1 MTVTMPLLRTAA
13 VCAALVLLG
22 SGRPAPAAAQPPG
35 AGAAPAP
42 HLALGT
48 LLERYCFTCHN
59 ERLRTAGLVL
69 SEMDLARVGDDA
81 ERWERV
87 VRKLRAGAM
96 PPAGRPRPDAA
107 AYAALTAWLE
117 AALDR
122 AAPELTPPARRF
134 AVHRL
139 NRVEYGNAVRDL
151 LGVEV
156 DTELLLPPDDDDEGF
171 DNIADVL
178 SVSPTLMER
187 YLFAARRI
195 SQLAVGD
202 PAVATASE
210 IYRVPE
216 ALVQDD
222 RISEDL
228 PFGSR
233 GGVAIRHYFPVD
245 GEYSIRIR
253 LQRSFYDVIRGLGTV
268 AHQLDVRVDGALVK
282 RFPVGGEHEGP
293 KPPASHT
300 GNTRGDRA
308 WETYSHHADDNLV
321 ARVPVTAGLRVV
333 GVSFV
338 KRPAVAEGVLQ
349 PPRMLATFGASTDE
363 MMDGNPAVR
372 SVEIDGPFDGA
383 APRGTTARQR
393 IFTCRPAGED
403 AAGEAR
409 CAERILSG
417 LARRA
422 YRRPVTDRD
431 VETLLAF
438 FESGRRAGGFDGGI
452 QAALERM
459 LVDPEFLFRI
469 ERNAGAA
476 ARDRVGDV
484 ELASRLSFFLW
495 SSIPDD
501 DLLDLAAGGR
511 LGEPAVLER
520 QVRRMLVDSRS
531 AALVR
536 NFAAQWLQLR
546 RLRNAS
552 PDPTIFPEFD
562 ENLRRAMQR
571 ETELFLESQLRA
583 DRGVVDL
590 LRADH
595 TFLNERLARHY
606 GIPDVHGSHFRRVA
620 VGAAGR
626 AGLLGQGSILT
637 LTSYPNRTSPVL
649 RGKWVLENILSAPP
663 PPPPADVPALEE
675 RAGDGPPRSVREQ
688 LRLHRQSP
696 ACAGCHNAMDP
707 LGFALENFDAIGRWR
722 DVDRTGVLEEPPAGE
737 PAPGTRIDA
746 SGALPG
752 GAAFS
757 GPAGLREL
765 LLARQDEFV
774 ATVAERLLTYALGRP
789 VEYYDMPTVRRILR
803 GSAAAGNRWSSL
815 ILEIVRSAP
824 FQARRPEA

>member
-1 MTVTMPLLRTAA
+1 MPLLRSAA
-13 VCAALVLLG
+13 AWTALVLFG
-22 SGRPAPAAAQPPG
+22 IGPPAPAAAAPQD
-35 AGAAPAP
+35 AGESPAP
-42 HLALGT
+42 HRA

-69 SEMDLARVGDDA
+69 SEMDLARVGADA

-87 VRKLRAGAM
+87 VRKLRAGEM
-96 PPAGRPRPDAA
+96 PPAGRQRPDAA
-107 AYAALTAWLE
+107 AYAALTSWLE

-122 AAPELTPPARRF
+122 AAPGLMPAHRRF

-171 DNIADVL
+171 DNIAEVL

-222 RISEDL
+222 RTSDDL

-233 GGVAIRHYFPVD
+233 GGVAVRHYFPLD

-282 RFPVGGEHEGP
+282 RFSVGGEHEGP

-308 WETYSHHADDNLV
+308 WETYSHHADDDLV

-338 KRPAVAEGVLQ
+338 RQPAVAEGVLQ

-383 APRGTTARQR
+383 APRGTAARQQ
-393 IFTCRPAGED
+393 IFTCRPAGEE
-403 AAGEAR
+403 AAEEAR
-409 CAERILSG
+409 CAERILLR

-422 YRRPVTDRD
+422 YRRPVTERD

-438 FESGRRAGGFDGGI
+438 YVAGRPAGGFDGGI

-469 ERNAGAA
+469 ERPAGDAA
-476 ARDRVGDV
+476 QDRIGDV

-501 DLLDLAAGGR
+501 ELLDRAAAGR

-520 QVRRMLVDSRS
+520 QVRRMLADARS

-546 RLRNAS
+546 QLRNAS

-571 ETELFLESQLRA
+571 ETELFLVSQLRE
-583 DRGVVDL
+583 DRSVVDL

-595 TFLNERLARHY
+595 TFVNERLARHY
-606 GIPDVHGSHFRRVA
+606 GIPGVYGSHFRRVA
-620 VGAAGR
+620 VADDNR

-663 PPPPADVPALEE
+663 PPPPPDVPALEE
-675 RAGDGPPRSVREQ
+675 RGGDGQPRSVREQ

-722 DVDRTGVLEEPPAGE
+722 AVDMTGVFEEPPAGA
-737 PAPGTRIDA
+737 PAPGARIDP

-752 GAAFS
+752 GAAFA
-757 GPAGLREL
+757 GPAGLRTL
-765 LLARQDEFV
+765 LLEREDEFV
-774 ATVAERLLTYALGRP
+774 ATVAERLLMYALGRP

-803 GSAAAGNRWSSL
+803 EAAAGGNRWSSL
-815 ILEIVRSAP
+815 ILGIVRSAP

>member
-1 MTVTMPLLRTAA
+1 MTTPLLRTAA
-13 VCAALVLLG
+13 PLAALVLLG
-22 SGRPAPAAAQPPG
+22 LGHPAPAAARPQE
-35 AGAAPAP
+35 AGESSAPQRA
-42 HLALGT
+42 

-69 SEMDLARVGDDA
+69 SEMDPERVGRDA

-87 VRKLRAGAM
+87 VRKLRARAM

-107 AYAALTAWLE
+107 AYAALTSWLE
-117 AALDR
+117 AELDR
-122 AAPELTPPARRF
+122 AAPGLAPAPRPF

-216 ALVQDD
+216 ALVQDERTSD
-222 RISEDL
+222 DL

-233 GGVAIRHYFPVD
+233 GGVAIRHYFPID
-245 GEYSIRIR
+245 GDYSIRIR

-268 AHQLDVRVDGALVK
+268 AHQLEVRVDGALVE
-282 RFPVGGEHEGP
+282 RFSVGGGHQGP

-321 ARVPVTAGLRVV
+321 ARVPVAAGLRVV

-372 SVEIDGPFDGA
+372 SVEIDGPFAGA
-383 APRGTTARQR
+383 APRGTAARQR
-393 IFTCRPAGED
+393 IFTCRPGDTD
-403 AAGEAR
+403 AADEAR
-409 CAERILSG
+409 CAERILAR

-422 YRRPVTDRD
+422 YRRPVTGRD

-438 FESGRRAGGFDGGI
+438 YDRGRQAGGFDNGI

-469 ERNAGAA
+469 ERDAAGAA
-476 ARDRVGDV
+476 GGRVGDV

-495 SSIPDD
+495 SSMPDD
-501 DLLDLAAGGR
+501 ELLDAAESGR

-520 QVRRMLVDSRS
+520 QVRRMLADPRS
-531 AALVR
+531 AALVS

-571 ETELFLESQLRA
+571 ETVLFLENQLRE
-583 DRGVVDL
+583 DRSVVDL

-595 TFLNERLARHY
+595 TFVNERLARHY
-606 GIPDVHGSHFRRVA
+606 GMPGVYGSHFRRVA
-620 VGAAGR
+620 VDDDGR

-649 RGKWVLENILSAPP
+649 RGKWVLENMLSAPP
-663 PPPPADVPALEE
+663 PPPPPDVPALEE
-675 RAGDGPPRSVREQ
+675 RGGDGQPRSVREQ
-688 LRLHRQSP
+688 LRLHRRSP

-707 LGFALENFDAIGRWR
+707 IGFALENFDAIGRWR
-722 DVDRTGVLEEPPAGE
+722 SVDMTGVLEEPAAGA
-737 PAPGTRIDA
+737 PAPGARIDP

-757 GPAGLREL
+757 GPAGLRAL
-765 LLARQDEFV
+765 LLERQDEFV
-774 ATVAERLLTYALGRP
+774 ATVAERLLMYALGRP